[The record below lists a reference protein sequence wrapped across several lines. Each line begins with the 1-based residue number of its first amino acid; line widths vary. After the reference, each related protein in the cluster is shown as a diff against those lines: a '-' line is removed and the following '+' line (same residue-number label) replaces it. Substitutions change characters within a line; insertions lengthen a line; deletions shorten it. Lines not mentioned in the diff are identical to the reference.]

1 MTRSEA
7 LSSLETGRLEF
18 RKEDSFAHLD
28 ARMGL
33 ELAVTELVMGRL
45 TEEQLEQFR
54 RLAEATTRSV
64 GAGTVQDPEEYV
76 RTNEEYHEY
85 LFMVCDNPTLLESY
99 RRLDVREQMAAT
111 FERGTEIFARV
122 AQDHL
127 DVVEAFERNDKER
140 AREVIMAHA
149 RDAKQ
154 TMSTAIDAKEAGR

>member
-1 MTRSEA
+1 
-7 LSSLETGRLEF
+7 
-18 RKEDSFAHLD
+18 
-28 ARMGL
+28 
-33 ELAVTELVMGRL
+33 VMGRL

-76 RTNEEYHEY
+76 RTNEEFHEY
-85 LFMVCDNPTLLESY
+85 LFLVCDNPTLLESY
-99 RRLDVREQMAAT
+99 RRLDVRQQMAAT
-111 FERGTEIFARV
+111 FEKGTEIFARV

-127 DVVEAFERNDKER
+127 DVVEAFEQKDKER

>member
-1 MTRSEA
+1 
-7 LSSLETGRLEF
+7 
-18 RKEDSFAHLD
+18 
-28 ARMGL
+28 
-33 ELAVTELVMGRL
+33 
-45 TEEQLEQFR
+45 
-54 RLAEATTRSV
+54 
-64 GAGTVQDPEEYV
+64 
-76 RTNEEYHEY
+76 
-85 LFMVCDNPTLLESY
+85 
-99 RRLDVREQMAAT
+99 MAAT